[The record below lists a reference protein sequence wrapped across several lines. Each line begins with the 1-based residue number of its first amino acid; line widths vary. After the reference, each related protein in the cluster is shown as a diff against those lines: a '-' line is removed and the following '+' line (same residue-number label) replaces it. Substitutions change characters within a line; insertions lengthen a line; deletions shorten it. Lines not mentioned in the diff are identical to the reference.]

1 MGLLWTLAL
10 VSGAWAQ
17 ETVPEFDVDVVSK
30 RGKALALE
38 TQVDL
43 YTRIP
48 HTQLTFI
55 STPNGF
61 TARYEVSVDVVE
73 LDEQGLRKN
82 IVLTRLWDGKV
93 VVPTYSETQEEG
105 PSAFTMQTLSL
116 LPGHYLFEM
125 QVEDKEASHLFVREV
140 PVEVRDLNKPVALSD
155 LSLLDAF
162 DEKSY
167 AMVPRVSNRI
177 GTNEMALK
185 LFYEVYTEQNQPVLI
200 SHEVIRTEK
209 DGGLPLFS
217 ALLNQDAGELEG
229 GEMLYEKTKP
239 TALKGRTNQYIVDI
253 PIDQQKVGVYVVR
266 VRVEDEEGHLLD
278 MAQKS
283 FMAHW
288 TGLHEHIR
296 DVDEAIA
303 QLEYVAKKKDLKYI
317 REAKDPA
324 ERYRRFLAFWEK
336 RDPTPGTKRNERMEE
351 YYYRVAYANDRYG
364 HAMEGWKTDRG
375 YVMVRFGEPDYVERH
390 PFSFNAKPYE
400 IWTYYSI
407 GRRFVFIDETGLGD
421 YRLWVPI
428 WDERT
433 RIR

>member
-1 MGLLWTLAL
+1 MGLLVLLAL
-10 VSGAWAQ
+10 APGAWAQ

-30 RGKALALE
+30 RGAALSLE
-38 TQVDL
+38 TEVDL

-48 HTQLTFI
+48 HPQLTFI
-55 STPNGF
+55 STPDGF

-73 LDEQGLRKN
+73 LDDQGLRKN

-93 VVPTYSETQEEG
+93 VVPTYSDTQEENR
-105 PSAFTMQTLSL
+105 SAFSMQTLSL
-116 LPGHYLFEM
+116 APGHYMFEM
-125 QVEDKEASHLFVREV
+125 QVEDREAGRLFTREL
-140 PVEVRDLNKPVALSD
+140 PVEVRDLNRPVALSD
-155 LSLLDAF
+155 LSLLDDF
-162 DEKSY
+162 DEKTY

-185 LFYEVYTEQNQPVLI
+185 LFYEVYTEQNQEVLI
-200 SHEVIRTEK
+200 SHEVVRTEK
-209 DGGLPLFS
+209 DGGLPLFNGV
-217 ALLNQDAGELEG
+217 LDAEAGEG
-229 GEMLYEKTKP
+229 GEVLYEKTKP
-239 TALKGRTNQYIVDI
+239 TRLKGRTNQYIVDI
-253 PIDQQKVGVYVVR
+253 PVDEQKVGVYVVR
-266 VRVEDEEGHLLD
+266 VRVEDPEGHLLD
-278 MAQKS
+278 MAQKA

-288 TGLHEHIR
+288 SGLNEHIENI
-296 DVDEAIA
+296 DEAIA
-303 QLEYVAKKKDLKYI
+303 QLEYIAKKKDLNYI
-317 REAKDPA
+317 REARDPA
-324 ERYRRFLAFWEK
+324 ERYRRFMAFWEK

-351 YYYRVAYANDRYG
+351 YYYRVAYANDRYS
-364 HAMEGWKTDRG
+364 HAMAGWKTDRG
-375 YVMVRFGEPDYVERH
+375 YVMVRFGEPDFVERH